1 MRHIRERQS
10 GSISSSRS
18 GNRKRRK
25 SKANT
30 SSSSSKKRSLIKRVA
45 KGTRKKSSLSR
56 VRGSKQRTQKVTKAR
71 IPTKRSPKARASRK
85 SVFHKSKVS
94 SRPLRTPSKKQM
106 TTRGTNKKV
115 IRILGHGQFSV
126 DSETLRKL
134 NSIDSS
140 IVRGFEKEDL
150 TDEEF
155 RMKIEELEEI
165 ITKKG
170 KLLDPKMIVSS
181 DIILPGT
188 DLTIEEASKIFHGE
202 GIIPGLD

>member
-1 MRHIRERQS
+1 MRRIKERQS

-18 GNRKRRK
+18 DNRKRRK
-25 SKANT
+25 SKPNT
-30 SSSSSKKRSLIKRVA
+30 SSSSSKKRSLIKRVG
-45 KGTRKKSSLSR
+45 KGTRRKSSLSQ
-56 VRGSKQRTQKVTKAR
+56 VRGSKQRTQKITKAR
-71 IPTKRSPKARASRK
+71 ITTKHTPKARASRK
-85 SVFHKSKVS
+85 SVFHKSKIS
-94 SRPLRTPSKKQM
+94 SRPLRTSTKKQM

-115 IRILGHGQFSV
+115 IRILGHGQFAV

-134 NSIDSS
+134 NAIDSS
-140 IVRGFEKEDL
+140 IVQGFEKEDL

>member
-1 MRHIRERQS
+1 MRRIRERQS
-10 GSISSSRS
+10 GIISSSRS
-18 GNRKRRK
+18 GNKKRRK
-25 SKANT
+25 AKPNT
-30 SSSSSKKRSLIKRVA
+30 SSSSSKKRSLIKRVG
-45 KGTRKKSSLSR
+45 KVTRKKSSFSQ
-56 VRGSKQRTQKVTKAR
+56 VRGSKQGIQKITKSR
-71 IPTKRSPKARASRK
+71 ITTKRSPKARASRK
-85 SVFHKSKVS
+85 GIFHKSKVS
-94 SRPLRTPSKKQM
+94 SRPLRTSSKKQM

-150 TDEEF
+150 TDEGF

>member
-1 MRHIRERQS
+1 MRHIREGQS
-10 GSISSSRS
+10 GSISSSRT

-25 SKANT
+25 SKSNT
-30 SSSSSKKRSLIKRVA
+30 SSSSSKKRSLIRRVG
-45 KGTRKKSSLSR
+45 KGTRKKSSLSQS
-56 VRGSKQRTQKVTKAR
+56 RGSKQRTQKITKAR
-71 IPTKRSPKARASRK
+71 ITTKRSPKVRASRK
-85 SVFHKSKVS
+85 TVFHKSKVS
-94 SRPLRTPSKKQM
+94 SGPVRTPSKKQM

-134 NSIDSS
+134 NAIDNS
-140 IVRGFEKEDL
+140 IVKGLEKEDL

-155 RMKIEELEEI
+155 QMKIEELEEI

-181 DIILPGT
+181 DIILPST